1 MWCLQSKKTQIL
13 IEFLDRTQKSFLV
26 VKKSFLGFRGFCT
39 HFLLLTTPYVMNI
52 LIGAQDFCWPKF
64 INQLVQKS
72 AFGRFLSCVGIKIE
86 VSKKPGT
93 SLSSR
98 MVVHT
103 RRRTCDGYLPKFF
116 TANLG
121 YIYYLGYIWVQ
132 GQLVLKR
139 PFLVFK
145 STKKPMKSS

>member
-1 MWCLQSKKTQIL
+1 MQKGKK
-13 IEFLDRTQKSFLV
+13 
-26 VKKSFLGFRGFCT
+26 
-39 HFLLLTTPYVMNI
+39 NI
-52 LIGAQDFCWPKF
+52 KCITIGISLHKRLKCFK
-64 INQLVQKS
+64 N
-72 AFGRFLSCVGIKIE
+72 IKIE
-86 VSKKPGT
+86 VSKKTGT

-132 GQLVLKR
+132 GQVVSKR